1 MVLFIMDVVSAKIE
15 KETKEKMKK
24 LSYINWSEVIRET
37 LKARIE
43 EEESRGRSLDRG
55 LIREGVKIAVNVRK
69 TVKDWNSTEEIR
81 KWRAR
86 TD

>member
-1 MVLFIMDVVSAKIE
+1 MDTVSAKIE

-37 LKARIE
+37 LKARIA
-43 EEESRGRSLDRG
+43 EEESRRRSLDRD
-55 LIREGVKIAVNVRK
+55 LIREGVKIAAGVRK
-69 TVKDWNSTEEIR
+69 TVKGWNSTEEIR
-81 KWRAR
+81 RWRAR

>member
-55 LIREGVKIAVNVRK
+55 LIIEGVKIAVSVRK

-81 KWRAR
+81 RWRAR